1 MAYCLG
7 IEALGQCG
15 YDPANPAHVYFSI
28 GEAIAALSITL
39 LVPQFLRPI
48 YVFRLRSRAI
58 KEWHIYG
65 CVLAAAAMVIFAA
78 ILPSLGVASGALW
91 AYPILWETGGGI
103 LFFLA
108 IATLVF
114 AVFRPAKPASVNLER
129 FAYGAV
135 DFLAHATDKDRAEF
149 STDLRFC
156 IYDMVRKADLRQRL
170 WSPSAF
176 VLFTKRKEL
185 RESDFASAFLR
196 VLSDPAFCQVLVR
209 DTPWNTALILQE
221 IEKYFGECESI
232 TEFVREIA
240 RQSILMDDSMFAR
253 EIEYKGFRETS
264 VISETLFGNHH
275 IARFYTPLNGVW
287 FGDTADLEV
296 GQIKRVS
303 RALLLTVKSLLLAR
317 SYWPQHGLHGASDLV
332 SSVARDICQRVR
344 NNRADYRLV
353 HALEFD
359 LFQMVDKTRKHLGE
373 LDDGVYAR
381 LFFKPKDDAE
391 KDMVRDFTLL
401 DEIAEVVVDYAFS
414 FCNDFEGGE
423 DSFWS
428 SAISINRHV
437 FDQFGG
443 NEAGFDPLQQRVAL
457 KILRKVDENL
467 EGWYPAIS
475 RMFLSTI
482 GFYEPPKEEDK
493 NKPWEL
499 FVHAF
504 FYRFQ
509 AFPEFYDKDRDKA
522 ETYLPNDVRYD
533 PKRRSIIK
541 TYLGGDEQE
550 TALSGLDLPEINI
563 NDHLRSKSAGDGDA
577 EKDNG

>member
-1 MAYCLG
+1 
-7 IEALGQCG
+7 
-15 YDPANPAHVYFSI
+15 
-28 GEAIAALSITL
+28 
-39 LVPQFLRPI
+39 
-48 YVFRLRSRAI
+48 
-58 KEWHIYG
+58 
-65 CVLAAAAMVIFAA
+65 MVIFAA